1 MPSQFPPIT
10 PTVRTLIVV
19 LVVFFLGQTA
29 TEGLLGI
36 PLTDWAALMPGVH
49 VELAWQW
56 ATYWLVA
63 IIVEPRDVVWHLF
76 TLFALY
82 WVLSSFEAEN
92 GRGRLLGLIAAG
104 IVGAAIPLMIGG
116 ALLPG
121 LFGATA
127 GPSAIVLAWM
137 GALPVMRPGAK
148 IGLFIASIPPFSAW
162 TMIGGTLVI
171 AALQSAWTH
180 NAAILVEVAGAVGA
194 GILWARYVT
203 KPRKAGKASAPPP
216 KKRVGRPNLTVIEG
230 GGKSDD
236 DDHKPRWLN

>member
-19 LVVFFLGQTA
+19 LVVFFLGQTLA
-29 TEGLLGI
+29 EGVLGI
-36 PLTDWAALMPGVH
+36 PLTEWAALTPGVH
-49 VELAWQW
+49 LELAWQW

-63 IIVEPRDVVWHLF
+63 IIVQPRDVVWHLF

-92 GRGRLLGLIAAG
+92 GRSRLLTLIAAG

-137 GALPVMRPGAK
+137 GALPVLRPDAK
-148 IGLFIASIPPFSAW
+148 IGLWIAAIPPFSAW
-162 TMIGGTLVI
+162 AMIGGTLVI
-171 AALQSAWTH
+171 AGLQSAWTH
-180 NAAILVEVAGAVGA
+180 NAGILVEVAGAVGA
-194 GILWARYVT
+194 GILWARFVT
-203 KPRKAGKASAPPP
+203 RPRRAGKPSAPP
-216 KKRVGRPNLTVIEG
+216 KKRTGRPNLKVIEG
-230 GGKSDD
+230 GGGNDD
-236 DDHKPRWLN
+236 DSSKPRWLN